1 MVEQKRKCHLQPSPA
16 PSQSGRWES
25 ERGRSCRVGAGGGN
39 LWDPG
44 RLWGGFLGFLGHP
57 TWFPRDQ
64 TMPWAHWCRG
74 LMVVG
79 PARGH
84 NPHHRAVPSGN
95 CAPGGALPLFLPS
108 FPRVSSGAVAEGE
121 SPARA
126 VPGPALCPRSP
137 AVPRGH
143 WGSVS
148 APAAAPGGGAG
159 GAAAARDWSWDG
171 DVPAEPAQERER
183 KVWKLQEVPAQHS
196 WLLLARRSA
205 TDRTHTLC
213 VTWGTFHPPALDTE
227 PWR

>member
-1 MVEQKRKCHLQPSPA
+1 MGSRQALGRVPGVPWPSHL
-16 PSQSGRWES
+16 
-25 ERGRSCRVGAGGGN
+25 
-39 LWDPG
+39 
-44 RLWGGFLGFLGHP
+44 
-57 TWFPRDQ
+57 
-64 TMPWAHWCRG
+64 
-74 LMVVG
+74 
-79 PARGH
+79 
-84 NPHHRAVPSGN
+84 VPSGSN
-95 CAPGGALPLFLPS
+95 HALGSLVPWIDGGETCPRSQPAPQGCSQRELCPWWSSAPLPS

-159 GAAAARDWSWDG
+159 GAAAARDWSPGTGRSWDG